1 MRTYKIHLIRHGLTR
16 GNLEG
21 RYIGVTDLPLCP
33 QGRAQLE
40 ELLEQGEY
48 PMVERVYVSPL
59 LRARQT
65 AQLLFPGWE
74 PVELAGVVG
83 EVFDRLALPLE
94 QKGVA
99 LELELSPCPVSGDRG
114 RLEMLVD
121 NLAANA
127 LRHCPAGGI
136 VTVTLAEEGDGV
148 LLTVDN
154 DGEPIPQ
161 ADLERIWEPFYRG
174 DGSRSRS
181 TGGTGLGLAIVRAAA
196 QAHGGSCT
204 AVNRPGGVALP
215 GWLPGLE
222 NGP

>member
-74 PVELAGVVG
+74 PVELAGLREMDFGAFEGRTGEALEGTPDFASWISSPQAAPPGGESAGQLMQRVAGAIAHIFAQMMEEKLYSVAAVTHGGIIAGLLASMGLPQREAVRWSVG
-83 EVFDRLALPLE
+83 PGEGYTLLLTPQMWMRDQKFEVYGRLPLPR
-94 QKGVA
+94 
-99 LELELSPCPVSGDRG
+99 ELF
-114 RLEMLVD
+114 
-121 NLAANA
+121 
-127 LRHCPAGGI
+127 
-136 VTVTLAEEGDGV
+136 AE
-148 LLTVDN
+148 
-154 DGEPIPQ
+154 Q
-161 ADLERIWEPFYRG
+161 ADWYCL
-174 DGSRSRS
+174 
-181 TGGTGLGLAIVRAAA
+181 
-196 QAHGGSCT
+196 
-204 AVNRPGGVALP
+204 
-215 GWLPGLE
+215 
-222 NGP
+222 